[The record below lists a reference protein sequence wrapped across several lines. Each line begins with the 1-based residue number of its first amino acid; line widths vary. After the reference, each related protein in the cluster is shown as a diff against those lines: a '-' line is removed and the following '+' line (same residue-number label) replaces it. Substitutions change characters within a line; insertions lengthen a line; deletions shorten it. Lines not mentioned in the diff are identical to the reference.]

1 MTNPII
7 PRTYITLNEIRETL
21 GEGADR
27 ARIWDYLSEQLN
39 PDFFA
44 RMDALDRCR
53 MIEWCFHRL
62 NP

>member
-1 MTNPII
+1 MTNITI
-7 PRTYITLNEIRETL
+7 PGTYITLNEIRETL

-27 ARIWDYLSEQLN
+27 ERIKDYLSEQLN
-39 PDFFA
+39 PNFFA
-44 RMDALDRCR
+44 RMDALERCR